1 MQWVH
6 QRELVQLYG
15 RTGLPNPLAPGR
27 PRVEIVSTKHFLHNA
42 TWTGAYG
49 DIAWVGVL
57 QLNAETSEYGIPEHA
72 ACGLAAH
79 TPCGA
84 LYHSTSEIA
93 TSSIEHTVYSMHSGS
108 RSDWL
113 ALE

>member
-6 QRELVQLYG
+6 QGELAQLYG
-15 RTGLPNPLAPGR
+15 RAGLPNPPAPGR
-27 PRVEIVSTKHFLHNA
+27 PRVEIVSTKYFLHDA

-49 DIAWVGVL
+49 DITWVGVL
-57 QLNAETSEYGIPEHA
+57 HLNAETSKYGTPEHA

-93 TSSIEHTVYSMHSGS
+93 TSSIEYTVYSMPFGS
-108 RSDWL
+108 KSDKL

>member
-6 QRELVQLYG
+6 QGKLVQFYG
-15 RTGLPNPLAPGR
+15 RAGLPNPPAPAC
-27 PRVEIVSTKHFLHNA
+27 PRVEIVSTKHFFPNA

-49 DIAWVGVL
+49 DIEWVGVL
-57 QLNAETSEYGIPEHA
+57 QPNAETSEYGTPEHA

-84 LYHSTSEIA
+84 LYQCASEIA
-93 TSSIEHTVYSMHSGS
+93 TSSIEHTVCSMPTGSKSGQIV
-108 RSDWL
+108 
-113 ALE
+113 LE